1 LVRLID
7 DAFSGL
13 NVAVLITARTFTD
26 ESPVY
31 HYQAVGISAF
41 DLGAPA
47 HLQVLTK
54 GKNDSRG
61 AEGPAGE
68 DAYLLQLISEGGTTF
83 RTTSAFSTTM
93 RARVFKGGVEIT
105 DEFSDADF
113 RWSRT
118 SSDTHSDAIWNSEHY
133 SVGGKT
139 LSITQDDVAGRTNFF
154 CTLLRRI

>member
-1 LVRLID
+1 VRIHD

-13 NVAVLITARTFTD
+13 SVAVLITARTYTD

-47 HLQVLTK
+47 RLEVLTR

-68 DAYLLQLISEGGTTF
+68 DAYLLQVISEGGTTF
-83 RTTSAFSTTM
+83 RTTTPFATTM
-93 RARVFKGGVEIT
+93 RARVFKGGLEVT

-118 SSDTHSDAIWNSEHY
+118 SPDAHSDAIWNSAHY